1 MKKAPSSMSSDTT
14 ANQTSRPSSLVAPD
28 KLPPA
33 LSSMWRLCKLGYTH
47 EPRLVVLVVTLTVVQ
62 AVPDALFA
70 LWLMLMA
77 DALEDGNNALLFATM
92 AAMAASATLT
102 WLLRVIATRLTRRF
116 RDRVTIALETHV
128 ATLQATMPG
137 LELQERHD
145 YLDRLAVLRNQV
157 FVLDHMYVSLL
168 DTIGWI
174 VRLTITIALLTS
186 IHPGLALLVVFAL
199 PTVVSSAWRPGIERQ
214 VEERFAQHNRLAEHL
229 FLTATSA
236 AAAKEVRVTGIA
248 SELAARRRMEWQ
260 RWFAPVAR
268 ARWGTAISHSV
279 AWAIFGLGYVGAVA
293 FVVVGLEAPVGSV
306 LLILAAGARLSSY
319 VAGAIGEI
327 GFLRGIWLDGSRRLV
342 WLENYTSAHTADTD
356 VMVPDRLVDGIRLEH
371 MSFAYPGSD
380 RLALEDITLYVPS
393 GTVVAV
399 VGENGAGKSTLVKL
413 LAKMY
418 EPSSGEILI
427 DGKPLR
433 RMAAAEWRSRLTG
446 AFQDFFR
453 FEFSAQ
459 HSIGLGDLRR
469 LNDETAVADAV
480 RRAGAA
486 DVVERLPEGLQS
498 QLGPT
503 WPGGQELSFGQ
514 WQKLALSRGYMR
526 PAPLLMMLDEPTAA
540 LDAETEHALFE
551 RYASASRRG
560 RSASRDVGAITILV
574 SHRFSTVRMADLIIV
589 LDGSRLVEV
598 GSHDELMQRKGP
610 YADLYGIQA
619 AAYQQ

>member
-1 MKKAPSSMSSDTT
+1 MKKVPCSMSSDTT
-14 ANQTSRPSSLVAPD
+14 AKQTSTPSSQLTHD
-28 KLPPA
+28 ELPPA

-47 EPRLVVLVVTLTVVQ
+47 EPRLVVLVVTLTLLQ

-70 LWLMLMA
+70 LWLKLMA
-77 DALEDGNNALLFATM
+77 DALEDGNNTLLFATM

-102 WLLRVIATRLTRRF
+102 WLLRVVATRLTRRF

-128 ATLQATMPG
+128 ATLQASVPG
-137 LELQERHD
+137 LELQERQD

-174 VRLTITIALLTS
+174 VRLTVTIALLMS

-199 PTVVSSAWRPGIERQ
+199 PTVVSSAWRPGVERQ

-229 FLTATSA
+229 FFTATSA

-248 SELAARRRMEWQ
+248 SELATRRRTEWQ

-268 ARWGTAISHSV
+268 ARWGTAISHAV

-293 FVVVGLEAPVGSV
+293 FVVIGLEASVGSV

-342 WLENYTSAHTADTD
+342 WLENYTAALSADTEIT
-356 VMVPDRLVDGIRLEH
+356 VPDRLVDGIRLEH
-371 MSFAYPGSD
+371 VSFAYPSSD
-380 RLALEDITLYVPS
+380 SLALEDINLHLPS

-399 VGENGAGKSTLVKL
+399 VGENGAGKS
-413 LAKMY
+413 
-418 EPSSGEILI
+418 
-427 DGKPLR
+427 R
-433 RMAAAEWRSRLTG
+433 RMSAAEWRSRLTG

-459 HSIGLGDLRR
+459 HSIGLGDLSR
-469 LNDETAVADAV
+469 LNDESAVADAV

-503 WPGGQELSFGQ
+503 WPDGQELSFGQ
-514 WQKLALSRGYMR
+514 WQKVALSRGYMR
-526 PAPLLMMLDEPTAA
+526 PMPLLMMLDEPTAA

-551 RYASASRRG
+551 RYASAARRG
-560 RSASRDVGAITILV
+560 EAASSDVGAITILV
-574 SHRFSTVRMADLIIV
+574 SHRFSTVRMADLIVV

-598 GSHDELMQRKGP
+598 GSHDELMQRDGP

-619 AAYQQ
+619 AAYKQ